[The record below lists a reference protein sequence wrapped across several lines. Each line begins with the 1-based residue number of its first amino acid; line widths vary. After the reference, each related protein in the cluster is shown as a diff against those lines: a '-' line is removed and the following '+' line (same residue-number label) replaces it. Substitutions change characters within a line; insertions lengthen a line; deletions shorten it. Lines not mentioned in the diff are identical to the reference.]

1 MKTESDALPGEWER
15 NLETFLSYC
24 AAEKGLARAS
34 LEALNGDLLRLIHWS
49 AREGLLEPTAIEDRH
64 LRQFLMAAAADLIAS
79 SRARLLSSLRSFYG
93 FLVNEGALKE
103 DPTATIAAPK
113 LGRKLPVV
121 LSQVQVIRLIEH
133 IDGQE
138 PGELRDRAILET
150 LYGCGCRVSELCGM
164 DVTDL
169 DPGEATLLLRGKGS
183 KQRRIPVGEPALEAL
198 QRYLSGGRPRLAGK
212 KITSAVFLNQ
222 RGGRLSRVSVWN
234 LIKRVAAE
242 TGLSGRLSPH
252 TLRHS
257 FATHLLEG
265 GADLRVVQEL
275 LGHSDINTT
284 EIYTHVD
291 RSWLASA
298 WLEAHPRARL

>member
-1 MKTESDALPGEWER
+1 MNREQEPNSPAWGRAL
-15 NLETFLSYC
+15 TDFLDHC
-24 AAEKGLARAS
+24 RADKGLARAT
-34 LEALNGDLLRLIHWS
+34 LEALNSDLARLRRWAI
-49 AREGLLEPTAIEDRH
+49 AQGLRDPEAVEDQH
-64 LRQFLMAAAADLIAS
+64 LRQFLMATAAELVAS
-79 SRARLLSSLRSFYG
+79 SRARLLSSLRSFFG
-93 FLVNEGALKE
+93 FLVLEGKLVE

-113 LGRKLPVV
+113 RGRKLPVV
-121 LSQVQVIRLIEH
+121 LSLAQVVRLIEH
-133 IDGQE
+133 IQGDE
-138 PGELRDRAILET
+138 PRQLRDRAILET

-164 DVTDL
+164 DVPDL
-169 DPGEATLLLRGKGS
+169 DPGEATLLLRGKGG
-183 KQRRIPVGEPALEAL
+183 KQRRVPVGEPALAAL
-198 QRYLSGGRPRLAGK
+198 ERYLARGRPGLVGKRASAG
-212 KITSAVFLNQ
+212 VFLNR

-234 LIKRVAAE
+234 LIKRAAAE
-242 TGLSGRLSPH
+242 TGLDERLSPH

-291 RSWLASA
+291 RSWLAAA